1 MEAALNSGSVVA
13 VLVGVGALVLA
24 VAVLFLGAV
33 GGRTQVEFA
42 ANATPIGGIPAPPSD
57 GEYGVVMAT
66 YISDSG
72 LEVLGFEFGRT
83 RREVNVAVVPPPG
96 CDTDGGELRA
106 EGACEDAPLTGEVS
120 GGGTTAEGVP
130 FVFITK
136 EISEA
141 CYEVLHP
148 GDPWP
153 SQRPECRD

>member
-1 MEAALNSGSVVA
+1 MNSGSVVA
-13 VLVGVGALVLA
+13 VVVGVGALMLA

-57 GEYGVVMAT
+57 GAYGVVMAT

-72 LEVLGFEFGRT
+72 LEVFGFEFGRT
-83 RREVNVAVVPPPG
+83 RREANIAVVTPPG
-96 CDTDGGELRA
+96 CETGSGELRA
-106 EGACEDAPLTGEVS
+106 EGACEDVPLTGEVS
-120 GGGTTAEGVP
+120 GGGTTADGVP

-141 CYEVLHP
+141 CYGVLHP
-148 GDPWP
+148 GDTWP
-153 SQRPECRD
+153 SQRPECVD